1 MSQQNVNLDNILD
14 KKVRAKKSLIG
25 SVEAK
30 SESFILVASPAGIKY
45 NVPRSHIERRLGN
58 ELLLDISYKELQRF
72 KVK

>member
-30 SESFILVASPAGIKY
+30 SESFILVASPAGTKY
-45 NVPRSHIERRLGN
+45 NVPRSHIERRAGN

-72 KVK
+72 KIK

>member
-30 SESFILVASPAGIKY
+30 SESFILVASPAGTKY
-45 NVPRSHIERRLGN
+45 NVPRSYIERRAGN

-72 KVK
+72 KIK